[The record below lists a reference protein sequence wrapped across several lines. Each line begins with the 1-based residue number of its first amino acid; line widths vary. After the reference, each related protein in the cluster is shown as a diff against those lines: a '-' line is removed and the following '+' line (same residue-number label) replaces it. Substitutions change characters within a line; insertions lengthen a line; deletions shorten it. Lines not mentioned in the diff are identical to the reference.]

1 MLGSRVLAF
10 IQEHHLV
17 AEGDLLLV
25 GVSGGADSLCL
36 AHILVSI
43 RESLL
48 IRLHVAH
55 LDHSLRPESR
65 PDSLFVEGMAR
76 GWGLPCTVA
85 REDVEG
91 FRARNR
97 LSLEEAA
104 RRVRYSFFARLSSEL
119 GASGVAVGHTA
130 DDQAETVLLHWIR
143 GAGLA
148 GLRGMRPATPL
159 SLPGGEGR
167 VTVVRPLLAVRRVE
181 TEGYCLMAG
190 MEPRTDASNQSLR
203 HVRNRIRHG
212 LLPALESYNPKV
224 RESLLKMARVLDR
237 DYAFIEDEVLRVW
250 PDVVYEEAGRLTLN
264 TRAALALPPAIRFH
278 LLRMAVEK
286 VAGATDGL
294 GYKHLEEMAHALSRR
309 AGATLTL
316 PGGLIMAVDYGRCTI
331 SDGQFPPPF
340 PPIRGETA
348 LAVPGETAMPGWKV
362 LASIKEPGGALSGE
376 DRWTASLDLD
386 RVEDCLL
393 VRARRD
399 GDRFRPLGMIREK
412 RLQDFFVDAKVPRS
426 WRDRVP
432 LVVTRAQIVWVAGWR
447 IDDRVRVTENTRK
460 VLRLTFTLVPE
471 LLSEPAGLTS
481 PQVDPAV

>member
-10 IQEHHLV
+10 IQEHRLV

-43 RESLL
+43 REILR

-55 LDHSLRPESR
+55 LDHALRPESQS
-65 PDSLFVEGMAR
+65 DSRFVEGMAHS
-76 GWGLPCTVA
+76 WGLPCTLA
-85 REDVEG
+85 REDVDG
-91 FRARNR
+91 FRVRNR

-148 GLRGMRPATPL
+148 GLRGMRPATRL
-159 SLPGGEGR
+159 SLSGGDGK

-181 TEGYCLMAG
+181 TEEYCAKLG
-190 MEPRTDASNQSLR
+190 MEPRIDASNQSLC
-203 HVRNRIRHG
+203 HVRNRIRHR
-212 LLPALESYNPKV
+212 LLPVLESYNPNL

-237 DYAFIEDEVLRVW
+237 DYVFLESEVLRVW
-250 PDVVYEEAGRLTLN
+250 PEVVSEEAGRLTLN
-264 TRAALALPPAIRFH
+264 TRAALALPPAVMFH
-278 LLRMAVEK
+278 LLRLAVEK
-286 VAGATDGL
+286 VAGTIEGL
-294 GYKHLEEMAHALSRR
+294 EHKHLEEMAGALRRR
-309 AGATLTL
+309 AGAVLMLPRGLT
-316 PGGLIMAVDYGRCTI
+316 MAVGYGRCTI
-331 SDGQFPPPF
+331 SAGPVSPPF
-340 PPIRGETA
+340 PPIRQATA
-348 LAVPGETAMPGWKV
+348 LAVPGETTMPGWKV
-362 LASIKEPGGALSGE
+362 LASIEEPGRVLVGE
-376 DRWTASLDLD
+376 DRWTALLDLD
-386 RVEDCLL
+386 RMEGGLM
-393 VRARRD
+393 VRAKTD

-432 LVVTRAQIVWVAGWR
+432 LVVTRSQIAWVAGWR
-447 IDDRVRVTENTRK
+447 IDDRVKVTENTRR
-460 VLRLTFTLVPE
+460 VLRLSFTLVPE
-471 LLSEPAGLTS
+471 ASQP
-481 PQVDPAV
+481 V